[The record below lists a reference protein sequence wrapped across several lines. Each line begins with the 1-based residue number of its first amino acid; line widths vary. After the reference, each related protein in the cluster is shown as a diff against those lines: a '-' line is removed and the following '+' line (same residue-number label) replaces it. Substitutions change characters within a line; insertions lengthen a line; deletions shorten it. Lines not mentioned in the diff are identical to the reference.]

1 MKIAMLGQKGI
12 PAHSGGIEQHVDV
25 LSKHLVARGHEVV
38 VYCRRSYCGRDAK
51 STSEGGLHRIF
62 RPSIPTKHLDAITHT
77 LTGTLDVM
85 LRRAD
90 VVHYHALGP
99 AALAPLARLSGLPVV
114 VTAHGLDWQ
123 RAKWGA
129 MAKRCIQFGE
139 RMAAGNARKVIG
151 VSPILES
158 YFAENYGIDAE
169 FIPNGVMPMQ
179 HCPPERMLQYGIEPR
194 KFLFSVSRL
203 VPEKGLHYL
212 IPAFESL
219 DTDCKLVIA
228 GGGGFDADYEARLH
242 EMAGDRVIFLGPTD
256 RDFVA
261 ELFSHAQLFVLPS
274 DLEGMSI
281 ALLEAMNMGVPV
293 LVSDIPENA
302 CVVEDAGFQFRAGD
316 IDHLSEVLRDVLG
329 DTVRLAEYSRRAEER
344 VAPFQWPV
352 VVDRLEQV
360 YYEACGKTSKVAS
373 IHAEREMTAEEATER
388 DVLLPTNEG

>member
-25 LSKHLVARGHEVV
+25 LSKHLAARGHEVID
-38 VYCRRSYCGRDAK
+38 YCRRSYCGRDAT
-51 STSEGGLHRIF
+51 STNDGGLRRIF

-77 LTGTLDVM
+77 FASTLDVI

-90 VVHYHALGP
+90 IVHYHALGP
-99 AALAPLARLSGLPVV
+99 AALGPLARLAGLPVV
-114 VTAHGLDWQ
+114 VTVHGLDWQ

-129 MAKRCIQFGE
+129 LAKRCIQFGE
-139 RMAAGNARKVIG
+139 RMAAASAGKLIG
-151 VSPILES
+151 VSPILKR
-158 YFAENYGIDAE
+158 YFEENYGVEAE

-179 HCPPERMLQYGIEPR
+179 HRPPERMLQYGIEPR

-219 DTDCKLVIA
+219 DTDFKLVIA
-228 GGGGFDADYEARLH
+228 GGGGFDADYEHRLR
-242 EMAGDRVIFLGPTD
+242 EMAGDRVVFLGPAD

-261 ELFSHAQLFVLPS
+261 ELFSHAQLFILPS

-293 LVSDIPENA
+293 LVSNIPENV
-302 CVVEDAGFQFRAGD
+302 CVVEDAGFTFRAGD
-316 IDHLSEVLRDVLG
+316 IEHLRKVLG
-329 DTVRLAEYSRRAEER
+329 DIIHDSAQLAEFGRRASER

-352 VVDRLEQV
+352 VVDQLEQT
-360 YYEACGKTSKVAS
+360 YYECCGKTPKATPDP
-373 IHAEREMTAEEATER
+373 AEIENSLQAATDAPDALPIEE
-388 DVLLPTNEG
+388 G